1 MEHAEQA
8 IQQGQGDC
16 EDGARDVVGLAHDS
30 ITWQGEQEGAVILG
44 SSTICLGLMRP
55 GGLLEMANVGDSGFR
70 VVRGNETLFASEVGA
85 ASCPSTVVC
94 LSACTS
100 CCSCAKL
107 VFIRSA
113 LARQLASACLLL
125 LEHAQCWMANRC
137 EDAYS
142 LPDMQLELWS

>member
-70 VVRGNETLFASEVGA
+70 VVRGNETVFASEVGA
-85 ASCPSTVVC
+85 GLCSFNYRLLISMHKLLQLCQTHVHQVS
-94 LSACTS
+94 
-100 CCSCAKL
+100 SCAATG
-107 VFIRSA
+107 FCMSTSA
-113 LARQLASACLLL
+113 
-125 LEHAQCWMANRC
+125 
-137 EDAYS
+137 
-142 LPDMQLELWS
+142 